1 MVGSEERYIV
11 DSEGNRIAVILDL
24 ATYERLIDA
33 VEELED
39 IRDGMA
45 VLEALAKGDE
55 EAVPI
60 EQAIEAYE
68 ARQASLMQPTS

>member
-11 DSEGNRIAVILDL
+11 DSEGHRIAVILDL

-45 VLEALAKGDE
+45 VLEALAKGEE
-55 EAVPI
+55 EAIPI